1 MYVFYID
8 GRFSDNVVVKVCV
21 FGGVAVGRGAN
32 QQHADSESF
41 WQRAVRGQS
50 VQTEDRRG
58 LLSGQE
64 GSCNTSW
71 LLWSGEC
78 DFDLK
83 YKVQYRNLVSG
94 GPHNQGRVQKP
105 VFFDA

>member
-8 GRFSDNVVVKVCV
+8 GRYSDEVVVNKVCV
-21 FGGVAVGRGAN
+21 FGRAVGRGAY

-41 WQRAVRGQS
+41 WQRAVRGRS

-64 GSCNTSW
+64 GSCDTSW
-71 LLWSGEC
+71 VLWSSEC

-83 YKVQYRNLVSG
+83 YKI
-94 GPHNQGRVQKP
+94 
-105 VFFDA
+105 